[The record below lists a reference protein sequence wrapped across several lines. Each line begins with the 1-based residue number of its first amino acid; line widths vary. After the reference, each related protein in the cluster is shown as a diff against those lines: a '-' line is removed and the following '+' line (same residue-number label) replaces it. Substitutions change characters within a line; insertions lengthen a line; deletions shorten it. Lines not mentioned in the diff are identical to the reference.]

1 MKNKSKLINSVKEI
15 MENQKGNCAQAIFA
29 SFGPYLAKEKL
40 NFNTCMDI
48 TSLFGG
54 GINLTGNV
62 CGAIT
67 GALMSLGL
75 KFNGDDQEL
84 TKKSSQLLEEF
95 KNINGSIICRELI
108 GLDLTNDEDLK
119 QAYQNNVFK
128 KCEKYVFDTACLLE
142 NCIDEQSIKEEN

>member
-1 MKNKSKLINSVKEI
+1 MKNKSKCINSVNEI

-29 SFGPYLAKEKL
+29 SFGPHLAKGKL
-40 NFNTCMDI
+40 DFKTCMKI

-84 TKKSSQLLEEF
+84 KKKTSQLLEEF

-108 GLDLTNDEDLK
+108 GFDLNNEEELK
-119 QAYQNNVFK
+119 QADQKKVFK
-128 KCEKYVFDTACLLE
+128 KCKKFVFDTACLLE
-142 NCIDEQSIKEEN
+142 NCIDEQSIEEGK